1 MNRRV
6 ATGLL
11 ITTLTGLA
19 IFFLWPLGVILQ
31 SALVDAQGHLTSA
44 FLREVFLHPLYRE
57 GLVNAALIAVATTI
71 GCVLIAGPLSFCY
84 ARYRFPGRTMF
95 HALVLSPLLLP
106 PFVGVLGAQ
115 MILGRQGS
123 LNALLLALG
132 WEGDLPDWLGHGRM
146 IGIILMNILHLYPIL
161 YTQLS
166 DLLLEMDPALEE
178 AAASLGAGPC
188 RRLFRITLPL
198 TRPGLFAG
206 SSITFIW
213 AFTELGVPLLF
224 DFDRVTS
231 VQIFNGIRDLE
242 GNPYPYALVLV
253 MLIVTA
259 ALFLLSRLFLIGG
272 TALGGGRAVQ
282 SRVLVDPRKTRA
294 LLISGAFL
302 GVSLVALGPHFGV
315 LLLAFAT
322 DWYGSVLPETLTLR
336 HFNAALG
343 HDLTLSSLAN
353 SLRYA
358 SASTLIDLGL
368 GTTVAFVLI
377 RSKASGRALLDGLMM
392 LPLAVPGIV
401 LALGYLALAREG
413 QPFHVLI
420 VGGDPFWL
428 LVIAYAV
435 RRLPYVVR
443 AMTAGL
449 QQISVT
455 YEEAALSLGAG
466 PARVFGRVTLPLLV
480 PALLTGGTLAFAF
493 AMLDVSDSMI
503 LAQRTVHFPIT
514 KAIYSLAGTIGE
526 GPALAAALGVWS
538 MVFLTAL
545 LPGLSLVIGSGSRRG
560 LSRG

>member
-1 MNRRV
+1 
-6 ATGLL
+6 
-11 ITTLTGLA
+11 
-19 IFFLWPLGVILQ
+19 
-31 SALVDAQGHLTSA
+31 
-44 FLREVFLHPLYRE
+44 
-57 GLVNAALIAVATTI
+57 
-71 GCVLIAGPLSFCY
+71 
-84 ARYRFPGRTMF
+84 
-95 HALVLSPLLLP
+95 
-106 PFVGVLGAQ
+106 
-115 MILGRQGS
+115 
-123 LNALLLALG
+123 
-132 WEGDLPDWLGHGRM
+132 
-146 IGIILMNILHLYPIL
+146 
-161 YTQLS
+161 
-166 DLLLEMDPALEE
+166 
-178 AAASLGAGPC
+178 
-188 RRLFRITLPL
+188 
-198 TRPGLFAG
+198 
-206 SSITFIW
+206 
-213 AFTELGVPLLF
+213 
-224 DFDRVTS
+224 VTS

-315 LLLAFAT
+315 LLLAFAS

-343 HDLTLSSLAN
+343 NDLTLSSLAN

-560 LSRG
+560 LSRS